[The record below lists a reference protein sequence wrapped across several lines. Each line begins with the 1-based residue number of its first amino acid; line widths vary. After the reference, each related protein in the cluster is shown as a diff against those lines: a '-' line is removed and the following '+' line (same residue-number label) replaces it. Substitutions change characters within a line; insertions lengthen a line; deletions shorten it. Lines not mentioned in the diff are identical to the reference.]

1 MKVLVFVKKAMAS
14 AIQFA
19 GKKRCS
25 PFPRSVQPFTPSGT
39 WWGTESR
46 QQRQSSGSSSHLG
59 VEQQGSSSCLWCIG
73 RFHSSWHERRFRP
86 LVEWCDSNDGL
97 VIGSWF
103 PVTDHPTE
111 REEKEYEKQRVEL
124 LLSLLDALLSDS
136 EHISYHHRNLFSAP
150 LKDLVLKNF
159 SSPGGSKN

>member
-1 MKVLVFVKKAMAS
+1 MFNRLLRLVHDGVQKAVNNGSLQDPHHTWVMNNKDLPVAYGVS
-14 AIQFA
+14 GGFIRRGMNDDFDPLLSDAIRMTVWLLDHA
-19 GKKRCS
+19 
-25 PFPRSVQPFTPSGT
+25 
-39 WWGTESR
+39 
-46 QQRQSSGSSSHLG
+46 
-59 VEQQGSSSCLWCIG
+59 
-73 RFHSSWHERRFRP
+73 
-86 LVEWCDSNDGL
+86 
-97 VIGSWF
+97 F